1 MRIDEYQR
9 EFVMNKRETVL
20 ILTMAGLLA
29 ACNDA
34 RTATDQDEK
43 QIDEDLAGE
52 VRLQPDPNVITE
64 LTLGKRAPGDQITVG
79 PGLQRLVD
87 LATKDLIA
95 KEGIEATQVEVL
107 QAAYVSW
114 PDSSMGCPQPGHQ
127 YLQVVT
133 NGSRIVLKADK
144 QVYYYHS
151 GENKPP
157 FPCVKPSPSKPLPY
171 GPGEA

>member
-1 MRIDEYQR
+1 
-9 EFVMNKRETVL
+9 MNKRRMVL
-20 ILTMAGLLA
+20 ILAMGGLLA

-34 RTATDQDEK
+34 RTAADQDAM
-43 QIDEDLAGE
+43 QIDEDSTGE
-52 VRLQPDPNVITE
+52 VQLQPVPNGINE
-64 LTLGKRAPGDQITVG
+64 QKLGEKASGGQITIG
-79 PGLQRLVD
+79 PGLRRLVD

-95 KEGIEATQVEVL
+95 KEGIDATEIEVL

-114 PDSSMGCPQPGHQ
+114 PDSSMGCPQPGYE
-127 YLQVVT
+127 YLQVIT

-151 GENKPP
+151 GGNKPP
-157 FPCVKPSPSKPLPY
+157 FRCVKPSPLKPLPY